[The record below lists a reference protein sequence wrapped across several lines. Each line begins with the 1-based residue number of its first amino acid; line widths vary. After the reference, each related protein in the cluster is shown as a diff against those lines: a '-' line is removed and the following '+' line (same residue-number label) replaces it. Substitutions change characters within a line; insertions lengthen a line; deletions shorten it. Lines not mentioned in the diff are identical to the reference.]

1 MNGTAPV
8 KTTRWLDENGNVYS
22 VDKSSRNGRYVV
34 IRTNPG
40 GHRKGAKQFF
50 TVGSSSYVQK
60 VLDAQ
65 ATASGWTEVTQ

>member
-1 MNGTAPV
+1 MNGTTPV
-8 KTTRWLDENGNVYS
+8 KATRWRDENGNVYH
-22 VDKSSRNGRYVV
+22 VDESSRNGRYVV

-40 GHRKGAKQFF
+40 GHRKGAKQFSA
-50 TVGSSSYVQK
+50 VGSSSYVQK